1 MNQKFIVIDGKT
13 YHSIDEM
20 PPDIRQKYEQA
31 MRSLGDANDN
41 RVPDTFETVPFET
54 VNIFADQNNDG
65 VPDMLENIVAGNSV
79 VNSVKIFVDGKKFD
93 GLENLP
99 PEHRARYDEAMRKLD
114 ANRNGIPDFVEGMTN
129 ASNQTANIATS
140 FGTETP
146 LRSSA
151 PLSASPTITPDTSSG
166 WGLAL
171 AGLFLILLCGVSA
184 AGIWYFFL
192 R

>member
-41 RVPDTFETVPFET
+41 RVPDAFET
-54 VNIFADQNNDG
+54 VNLFADQNKDG
-65 VPDMLENIVAGNSV
+65 IPDMLENTVAGNSV
-79 VNSVKIFVDGKKFD
+79 VNSIKIFVDGKEFN
-93 GLENLP
+93 GLESLP

-146 LRSSA
+146 RRSSA
-151 PLSASPTITPDTSSG
+151 PLPVNPTITPDTSNG
-166 WGLAL
+166 WALAL
-171 AGLFLILLCGVSA
+171 AGLFLLLLCAVSA
-184 AGIWYFFL
+184 AGVWYFFL